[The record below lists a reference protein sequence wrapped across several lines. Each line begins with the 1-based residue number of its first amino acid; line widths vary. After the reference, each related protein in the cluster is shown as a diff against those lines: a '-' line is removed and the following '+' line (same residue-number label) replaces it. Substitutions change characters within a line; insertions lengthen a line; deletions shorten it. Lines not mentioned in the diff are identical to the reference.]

1 MSLPHSSL
9 RTQMQLLTFRV
20 SSLGFLSTS
29 SGSSSSLGEK
39 DYIGVTTG
47 VFETSINVLL
57 GRLGFVFGL
66 ALACCFAIVGHYLL
80 VLSAQFFVS
89 FFLVPPK

>member
-1 MSLPHSSL
+1 
-9 RTQMQLLTFRV
+9 MQLLTFRV
-20 SSLGFLSTS
+20 SLLGFLSTS
-29 SGSSSSLGEK
+29 SGSASSLGEK
-39 DYIGVTTG
+39 DSIGVTTG
-47 VFETSINVLL
+47 VFETSIDVFL

-66 ALACCFAIVGHYLL
+66 ALAFCFAIVGHYLL